1 MHNLQIM
8 LHDNSNL
15 IKKFMRSHLKKIE
28 IPKCSCKSN
37 SLVYYDK
44 KKLLKVVARIK
55 SVVS

>member
-1 MHNLQIM
+1 MLQFKFMHNLQIM

-44 KKLLKVVARIK
+44 K
-55 SVVS
+55 SY